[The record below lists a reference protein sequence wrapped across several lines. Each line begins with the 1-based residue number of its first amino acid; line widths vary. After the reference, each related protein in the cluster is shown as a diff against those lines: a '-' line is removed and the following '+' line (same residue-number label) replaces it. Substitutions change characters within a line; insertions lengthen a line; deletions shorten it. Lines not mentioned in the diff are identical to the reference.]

1 MLLNRKTAVMNLL
14 FGGLISLLFLANCT
28 EPPPP
33 TLMSADRK
41 IIDSIYRDSINVLKI
56 EIDSL
61 CELDFDKK
69 VAETVDSIM
78 QQRLEEIR
86 KQMRRIHGK

>member
-1 MLLNRKTAVMNLL
+1 
-14 FGGLISLLFLANCT
+14 
-28 EPPPP
+28 
-33 TLMSADRK
+33 
-41 IIDSIYRDSINVLKI
+41 LKI